1 MKRPQTIRELMK
13 KMDSCPDK
21 RHSPTHPQQD
31 SGYETGRKGAIN
43 NKSSRDKAKVVAMT
57 LEKNGR

>member
-1 MKRPQTIRELMK
+1 MINEETSRELMK

-31 SGYETGRKGAIN
+31 SDYETGRKGGIN
-43 NKSSRDKAKVVAMT
+43 NKSSRDKAKVVTMT
-57 LEKNGR
+57 LGKER